1 VQHRATLWWP
11 GWRWERRGKA
21 ARSAGSTAA
30 LACRQRWR
38 GQGAVTPC
46 SAPARP
52 GAVAPER
59 MRWRARRRERENNR
73 NPLLPSPLN
82 AAGAGVCT
90 LQLANAATGAWRRRR
105 TGAVGAV
112 YSETARRR
120 SHGRMGPQRGLPGY
134 RTPENRDHDT
144 WPTRLERTR
153 VLQSAV
159 TTSVCC
165 VSISFT
171 CFQNCE
177 TPKIVN

>member
-1 VQHRATLWWP
+1 
-11 GWRWERRGKA
+11 
-21 ARSAGSTAA
+21 
-30 LACRQRWR
+30 
-38 GQGAVTPC
+38 
-46 SAPARP
+46 
-52 GAVAPER
+52 
-59 MRWRARRRERENNR
+59 
-73 NPLLPSPLN
+73 
-82 AAGAGVCT
+82 
-90 LQLANAATGAWRRRR
+90 
-105 TGAVGAV
+105 
-112 YSETARRR
+112 
-120 SHGRMGPQRGLPGY
+120 MGPQRGLPGY